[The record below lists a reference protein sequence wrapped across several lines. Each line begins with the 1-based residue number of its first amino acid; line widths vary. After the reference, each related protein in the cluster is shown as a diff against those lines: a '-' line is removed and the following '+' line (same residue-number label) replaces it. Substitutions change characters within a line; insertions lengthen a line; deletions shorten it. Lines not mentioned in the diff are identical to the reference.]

1 MAFRKRSRKTYRPKR
16 SVRKVRRSRRTYRK
30 ISPIEFKTVST
41 SNNTDLNSTGDIVF
55 LHPLSQGNTDVT
67 RVGRKY
73 QIKSINISGQVTGGS
88 ASGTARLMLVKSMN
102 PNGVAPTLAQ
112 LLVASNPWSLRNRL
126 MLTELKV
133 LWDKKLPM
141 SASTFTGQGVIRLF
155 HCYKRLS
162 DVVVCNDGNAGT
174 IADVEKCAYYFIAL
188 SDKADG
194 AGEMTLDY
202 QSQTKYT
209 DS

>member
-1 MAFRKRSRKTYRPKR
+1 
-16 SVRKVRRSRRTYRK
+16 
-30 ISPIEFKTVST
+30 
-41 SNNTDLNSTGDIVF
+41 
-55 LHPLSQGNTDVT
+55 
-67 RVGRKY
+67 
-73 QIKSINISGQVTGGS
+73 
-88 ASGTARLMLVKSMN
+88 MLVKSMN

-133 LWDKKLPM
+133 LWDKKLMM
-141 SASTFTGQGVIRLF
+141 SASTYTGPGVIRQF
-155 HCYKRLS
+155 HCYKKLT

-194 AGEMTLDY
+194 AGEMTMDY
-202 QSQTKYT
+202 QSQVKYT